1 MRNDACGVSARPSA
15 VVLRPAV
22 RTAPRL
28 ATATD
33 STASGDISAQGAFTC
48 ELKRLCTAVLLS
60 MALAGVHPARAQAAP
75 IISAPLVTVEVGDL
89 FTIPISITDAVDL
102 TLWQFDVAFD
112 PAIVQAGAVTEGA
125 FMSDFGVTF
134 FGPGVADN
142 TSGLIS
148 LVSGSYVDFAPF
160 PSGSGVLAEI
170 AFLALSPGVSPLMF
184 SNVFLNLSDQGF
196 EIADGAI
203 QVNGDPGL
211 QPVPEPG
218 TLLLAGAGLGL
229 GAWRRFRSAAR
240 RNHT

>member
-1 MRNDACGVSARPSA
+1 MSN
-15 VVLRPAV
+15 
-22 RTAPRL
+22 RTAPL
-28 ATATD
+28 AMVVAR
-33 STASGDISAQGAFTC
+33 
-48 ELKRLCTAVLLS
+48 LKRLCAVTLVS
-60 MALAGVHPARAQAAP
+60 FALAGIHPSGAQAAP
-75 IISAPLVTVEVGDL
+75 IISAPFVTVAVGDL
-89 FTIPISITDAVDL
+89 VTIPISITDAVDL
-102 TLWQFDVAFD
+102 TLWQFHLAFD
-112 PAIVQAGAVTEGA
+112 PAIVQAGAVTEGT

-170 AFLALSPGVSPLMF
+170 AFVALSPGVSPLVF

-203 QVNGDPGL
+203 TVTGDPGP

-218 TLLLAGAGLGL
+218 TLLLAGVGLAV
-229 GAWRRFRSAAR
+229 GAWRRFRTLPKAKHS
-240 RNHT
+240 